1 MHELTII
8 KDTELTNDFSPEEVY
23 DIARER
29 IYNVNN
35 DPNIVLKVYLD
46 TARAMESVPDVE
58 DIATI
63 IDDMNQDIISDI
75 CFLFGLDEV
84 SYDYV
89 LGKYCHDIASDLDL
103 EIEKILSCYNLSHFF
118 YNEMVEQEPD
128 PAQNKL
134 FKSWR

>member
-23 DIARER
+23 DIVRER

-46 TARAMESVPDVE
+46 TARVMKSVPDVE

-63 IDDMNQDIISDI
+63 IDDMNQNIVSET

-103 EIEKILSCYNLSHFF
+103 EVERVLSCYNLPHMF
-118 YNEMVEQEPD
+118 YNEMVDQEPD

-134 FKSWR
+134 FKSWK